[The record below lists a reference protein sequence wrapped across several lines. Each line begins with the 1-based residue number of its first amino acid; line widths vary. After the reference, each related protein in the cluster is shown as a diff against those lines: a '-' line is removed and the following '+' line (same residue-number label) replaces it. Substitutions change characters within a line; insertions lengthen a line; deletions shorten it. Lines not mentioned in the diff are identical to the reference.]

1 MNKREEIIIIGGGV
15 IGACIAYY
23 LSGEKHDVTLVEKN
37 QICSGSSHGNAG
49 LISCENPIPMAEP
62 GVIRKGLRWMLDPE
76 GPFYIKPRLDLSLI
90 RWLLGFCAACRE
102 KPMRHAIDVTLAMKR
117 ISTQL
122 SGELTAENK
131 LTLGWEK
138 KGRMLVYQNDESF
151 KDGIETLNSLKQY
164 GVIGEILDSDGV
176 REKDPNLL
184 PSVIGGIY
192 YPGYEHVLPER
203 YVKGMARIAENKGV
217 TLQTETEV
225 IGFETSG
232 NRISKVVTTRGDFI
246 PEQVVLAGGS
256 WSPLIAKDLG
266 LRLPIQPA
274 KGYSITVKRTPT
286 CSEIPLSLADHK
298 VAVTPMG
305 EFLRFSSNLELVGYD
320 TSINRRRIAA
330 TRRAVNMYLSGID
343 ELELVRIWSG
353 FRPNTPDTLP
363 IIERNDT
370 YDNLILATGH
380 DMLGMTHS
388 LITGKLVSEIID
400 NETPS
405 VDLNP
410 FRLSRF
416 H

>member
-1 MNKREEIIIIGGGV
+1 
-15 IGACIAYY
+15 
-23 LSGEKHDVTLVEKN
+23 
-37 QICSGSSHGNAG
+37 
-49 LISCENPIPMAEP
+49 
-62 GVIRKGLRWMLDPE
+62 
-76 GPFYIKPRLDLSLI
+76 
-90 RWLLGFCAACRE
+90 
-102 KPMRHAIDVTLAMKR
+102 
-117 ISTQL
+117 
-122 SGELTAENK
+122 
-131 LTLGWEK
+131 
-138 KGRMLVYQNDESF
+138 MLVYQNDESF

-164 GVIGEILDSDGV
+164 GVTGEILDSVGV

-246 PEQVVLAGGS
+246 PEQVVLAAGS

-363 IIERNDT
+363 IIERNGR
-370 YDNLILATGH
+370 YDDLILATGH